1 MARSY
6 CSPTK
11 KAAGV
16 VVITL
21 AKQVAALRARKPE
34 KNSAVERENNRKNL
48 LTLTEMKIKPL
59 GIIVVL
65 LIMGVL
71 AYFAFGPRSTGS
83 NADSPTSATTSPSM
97 PGSNR
102 PTDNTT
108 DLPAA
113 SATTPDT
120 PAAGTGEQ
128 TRAFSYTPEKPENG
142 TLRGVVEVGATGFN
156 SFVINMDRQKR
167 WELVSKDFGASLA
180 YEGLAT
186 TEDIRGGLKNYLSA
200 MFDKGVANKNMHFV
214 ISSGAQKE
222 PKTAIISNELKK
234 MGYVVNNVTAEQEGK
249 LGFNA
254 TVPPAFADNSF
265 LVDIGSGNTK
275 ISWQENGRLQSV
287 ELPGAKYYEKGIADE
302 QVYNQVKT
310 LAARIPKNKRNVG
323 FILGGVP
330 FTLAKQHR
338 TGEER
343 YTVLKTPEAYKA
355 ADKKM
360 ASGLTIYNGLAE
372 ATGTDTFVF

>member
-1 MARSY
+1 MR
-6 CSPTK
+6 
-11 KAAGV
+11 
-16 VVITL
+16 
-21 AKQVAALRARKPE
+21 
-34 KNSAVERENNRKNL
+34 
-48 LTLTEMKIKPL
+48 IKPL

-71 AYFAFGPRSTGS
+71 AYFALSPRLTGG
-83 NADSPTSATTSPSM
+83 NNDSATTSPSM
-97 PGSNR
+97 PGNNR
-102 PTDNTT
+102 TTDNATAVPATSNTT
-108 DLPAA
+108 
-113 SATTPDT
+113 
-120 PAAGTGEQ
+120 AAGTTEG
-128 TRAFSYTPEKPENG
+128 TREFSYTPEKPVNG

-167 WELVSKDFGASLA
+167 WEIVSKDFGESLA

-186 TEDIRGGLKNYLSA
+186 TEDIRAGLKKYLSA

-214 ISSGAQKE
+214 ISSGAQKA
-222 PKTAIISNELKK
+222 PKTASISNELKK

-249 LGFNA
+249 MGFSA

-275 ISWQENGRLQSV
+275 ISWQENGRLQSI
-287 ELPGAKYYEKGIADE
+287 ELPGAKYYEKGTADE

-310 LAARIPKNKRNVG
+310 LAAKVPENKRNVG

-343 YTVLKTPEAYKA
+343 YTVLKAPAAYKA

-360 ASGLTIYNGLAE
+360 ASGLTIYKGLAE
-372 ATGTDTFVF
+372 ATGTDTFVFDWDANFTIGFLLSLNQ